1 MPRPYRLIP
10 SVSRLSVCKVGRSS
24 LPYSRVTIVDHC
36 FFLFRFIIYP
46 DFLFMAMY
54 SEPIPVGAAAADS
67 DDVPEPIGA
76 TVRPLMPTLVTFS
89 SLPKPRWMNLIHQD
103 AIKVKQSKA
112 IGERTAADRC
122 MSSYARHD
130 ITLFAS
136 VVAAKPRSD
145 EREPPMST
153 SAPGPQAATMQE
165 RNKPIEPPKAPAE
178 APFFLR
184 TIPGADPH
192 PRLP

>member
-1 MPRPYRLIP
+1 
-10 SVSRLSVCKVGRSS
+10 
-24 LPYSRVTIVDHC
+24 
-36 FFLFRFIIYP
+36 
-46 DFLFMAMY
+46 
-54 SEPIPVGAAAADS
+54 
-67 DDVPEPIGA
+67 
-76 TVRPLMPTLVTFS
+76 
-89 SLPKPRWMNLIHQD
+89 
-103 AIKVKQSKA
+103 
-112 IGERTAADRC
+112 

-192 PRLP
+192 PRLPSALSTLSTLSSVITVSTLSTLST